1 MSKGKHMKRFLFC
14 LLFCALLISCGNKA
28 LKDDCGCFID
38 YDEALT
44 AAGKSNQPLLIAFT
58 QDGEAVS
65 APSKYTVF
73 HADFSQN
80 AYQKMSAPDGA
91 TSEQQQLANTY
102 TTIMQKNYQLAI
114 LLGVSKMPAAF
125 LCTKEGYVVTE
136 IECDDF
142 SDKSLLEN
150 KLNSYTSELDR
161 FNKLVVQTKK
171 GSALE
176 KVEAIDGIF
185 MATDQTYRTFLLP
198 LVQTAINLDKTNE
211 TGLVGKFI
219 LAQAQ
224 AQSMFAYSKGDV
236 EEAVKQY
243 LTAAN
248 NEFLKDEEKQECFY
262 TAAYLVTASGSTDY
276 EGIIEYM
283 QTAYDLAPHSAKAP
297 AIKDA
302 IAYFETVAEKSAEYD
317 ESQE

>member
-1 MSKGKHMKRFLFC
+1 
-14 LLFCALLISCGNKA
+14 
-28 LKDDCGCFID
+28 
-38 YDEALT
+38 
-44 AAGKSNQPLLIAFT
+44 
-58 QDGEAVS
+58 
-65 APSKYTVF
+65 
-73 HADFSQN
+73 
-80 AYQKMSAPDGA
+80 
-91 TSEQQQLANTY
+91 
-102 TTIMQKNYQLAI
+102 
-114 LLGVSKMPAAF
+114 
-125 LCTKEGYVVTE
+125 
-136 IECDDF
+136 
-142 SDKSLLEN
+142 
-150 KLNSYTSELDR
+150 
-161 FNKLVVQTKK
+161 
-171 GSALE
+171 
-176 KVEAIDGIF
+176 

>member
-1 MSKGKHMKRFLFC
+1 MKK
-14 LLFCALLISCGNKA
+14 LLFVLSLCALLISCGSKA
-28 LKDDCGCFID
+28 LKDDCGCFVD

-44 AAGKSNQPLLIAFT
+44 AAGKNNEPLLIFLT
-58 QDGEAVS
+58 QDGEEVS
-65 APSKYTVF
+65 VPSKYTVF

-102 TTIMQKNYQLAI
+102 TSIMQKNYQLAI
-114 LLGVSKMPAAF
+114 LLGVSQMPAAF
-125 LCTKEGYVVTE
+125 LCTKEGYVVTS
-136 IECDDF
+136 IENVDF
-142 SDKSLLEN
+142 ADKSSLEN
-150 KLNSYTSELDR
+150 KINSYTSELDR
-161 FNKLVVQTKK
+161 FNKLVAQTKK
-171 GSALE
+171 GSAHE

-185 MATDQTYRTFLLP
+185 IATNQTYRTFLLP
-198 LVQTAINLDKTNE
+198 LVQNAIELDKTNE

-224 AQSMFAYSKGDV
+224 AQAMFSYSQGDV

-283 QTAYDLAPHSAKAP
+283 QTAYDLAPHSSKAP

-302 IAYFETVAEKSAEYD
+302 ISYFETVAEKSAEYD

>member
-1 MSKGKHMKRFLFC
+1 MKK
-14 LLFCALLISCGNKA
+14 LLFALSLCTLLISCGNKA
-28 LKDDCGCFID
+28 LKDNCGCFAD
-38 YDEALT
+38 YDEAL
-44 AAGKSNQPLLIAFT
+44 ASAGKNTQPLLIVFT
-58 QDGEAVS
+58 QDGEEIKV
-65 APSKYTVF
+65 PSKYAVF
-73 HADFSQN
+73 HADFSQK
-80 AYQKMSAPDGA
+80 AYQKMSAPDDA
-91 TSEQQQLANTY
+91 TTEQQQLANTY

-114 LLGVSKMPAAF
+114 LLGVSQMPAAF
-125 LCTKEGYVVTE
+125 LCTKEGYVVAE

-142 SDKSLLEN
+142 SDKALLEN
-150 KLNSYTSELDR
+150 KLNSYAAELDR
-161 FNKLVVQTKK
+161 FNKLVAQTKK
-171 GSALE
+171 GSATE

-185 MATDQTYRTFLLP
+185 IATNQTYRTFLLP
-198 LVQTAINLDKTNE
+198 LVQTAIDLDKTNE

-224 AQSMFAYSKGDV
+224 AQSMFAYSQGDV

-243 LTAAN
+243 LNAAN

-283 QTAYDLAPHSAKAP
+283 QTAYDLAPNSAKAP

-302 IAYFETVAEKSAEYD
+302 IAYFETVAEKSSEYD

>member
-1 MSKGKHMKRFLFC
+1 MKRFLFC

-58 QDGEAVS
+58 QDDEAVS
-65 APSKYTVF
+65 VPSKYTVF

-171 GSALE
+171 
-176 KVEAIDGIF
+176 VP
-185 MATDQTYRTFLLP
+185 LLKR
-198 LVQTAINLDKTNE
+198 L
-211 TGLVGKFI
+211 
-219 LAQAQ
+219 
-224 AQSMFAYSKGDV
+224 
-236 EEAVKQY
+236 KQ
-243 LTAAN
+243 
-248 NEFLKDEEKQECFY
+248 
-262 TAAYLVTASGSTDY
+262 
-276 EGIIEYM
+276 
-283 QTAYDLAPHSAKAP
+283 
-297 AIKDA
+297 
-302 IAYFETVAEKSAEYD
+302 
-317 ESQE
+317 

>member
-1 MSKGKHMKRFLFC
+1 MKKLVLILSICAFL
-14 LLFCALLISCGNKA
+14 LSCGNKA
-28 LKDDCGCFID
+28 LKDDCGCFVD

-44 AAGKSNQPLLIAFT
+44 AAGKNNEPLLIILT
-58 QDGEAVS
+58 QDGENISVS
-65 APSKYTVF
+65 SKYTVF

-80 AYQKMSAPDGA
+80 AHQKMTAPDEA
-91 TSEQQQLANTY
+91 TSDQQQLANTY

-114 LLGVSKMPAAF
+114 LLGVSQMPAAF
-125 LCTKEGYVVTE
+125 LCTKEGYVVAE
-136 IECDDF
+136 ISGADYT
-142 SDKSLLEN
+142 DKVSFEN
-150 KLNSYTSELDR
+150 KINSFDSELER
-161 FNKLVVQTKK
+161 FNKLVAQTKK
-171 GSALE
+171 GSAID

-198 LVQTAINLDKTNE
+198 LVQKAIELDKTNE
-211 TGLVGKFI
+211 TGLIGKFI

-224 AQSMFAYSKGDV
+224 AQAMVYYSQGDV

-248 NEFLKDEEKQECFY
+248 NEFLKAEEKQECFY

-283 QTAYDLAPHSAKAP
+283 QTAYDLAPNSSKAP

-302 IAYFETVAEKSAEYD
+302 IAYFETVAEKSAEYE